1 MQPTKLRA
9 SSEMN
14 ITPMIDVLLVMLVIF
29 MASLPLSQ
37 KGIDVD
43 LPRETTADPVQADMN
58 IVLEYQADR
67 QIAINKQPVGLA
79 ELESRLRQIF
89 ADRRDKTLY
98 IAGAGSLRYGDIVA
112 VVDAGKGAGVERV
125 GIITEGMKTGTP

>member
-14 ITPMIDVLLVMLVIF
+14 ITPMIDVLLVLLVIF

-37 KGIDVD
+37 KGLDVD
-43 LPRETTADPVQADMN
+43 LPAETTATPALVDTQ
-58 IVLEYQADR
+58 IVLEYEADR
-67 QIAINKQPVGLA
+67 RININKQPVDLA
-79 ELESRLRQIF
+79 TLESRLREIF
-89 ADRRDKTLY
+89 TDRRDKTLY

-125 GIITEGMKTGTP
+125 GIITAGMKTGPP

>member
-14 ITPMIDVLLVMLVIF
+14 ITPMIDVLLVLLVIF

-37 KGIDVD
+37 KGLDVD
-43 LPRETTADPVQADMN
+43 LPAETTADHGVVDKQ
-58 IVLEYQADR
+58 IVVEYQADR
-67 QIAINKQPVGLA
+67 QIVINKQPVTLA
-79 ELESRLRQIF
+79 TLESRLREIY
-89 ADRRDKTLY
+89 ASRRDKTLY
-98 IAGAGSLRYGDIVA
+98 IAGAGTLRYGDIVA

-125 GIITEGMKTGTP
+125 GIITEGMRQ